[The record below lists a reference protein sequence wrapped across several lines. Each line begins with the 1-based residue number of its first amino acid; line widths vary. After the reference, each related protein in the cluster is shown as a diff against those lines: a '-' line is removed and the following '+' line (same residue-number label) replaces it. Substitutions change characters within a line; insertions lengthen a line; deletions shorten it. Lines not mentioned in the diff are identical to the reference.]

1 MSSLL
6 SRYRERLDDKGINAE
21 SYSKQRLKLRLQ
33 KHFGDNI
40 VFHQHP
46 DKSKPEIIY
55 SSTISVQDVLN
66 ASAQNTDVRSG
77 KKISDDAEQFVN
89 VTRRIKEDIRKCKG
103 ITLRPLNVDDVSL
116 ESARRIVPRSLYWL
130 ILLLISSDGPGKDF
144 HFDKPTTSVKTE
156 DDRRVL
162 SIAQDIIHCASNAR
176 VKLPKQVGLAMTI
189 RHLTGCKQ
197 LVVLLNR
204 MGHSSS
210 YDEVRAVDTSLA
222 KEVLAKVETSGTV
235 IPSNISSGS
244 LIQLAADNNDL
255 NEETIDG
262 KNTTHATTMVVFQR
276 KVFGP

>member
-1 MSSLL
+1 MSLLL
-6 SRYRERLDDKGINAE
+6 SRYRERLGEKGINAE

-33 KHFGDNI
+33 RHFGDNI

-46 DKSKPEIIY
+46 DKSKPEMIY

-66 ASAQNTDVRSG
+66 AVAQNTEMSSE
-77 KKISDDAEQFVN
+77 KISDDAEQFLN

-103 ITLRPLNVDDVSL
+103 ITLRLLNVDDVSL
-116 ESARRIVPRSLYWL
+116 ESARRIVPCSLYWL
-130 ILLLISSDGPGKDF
+130 ILLLISSDGLGKEIDF
-144 HFDKPTTSVKTE
+144 HKPASGVKTE

-176 VKLPKQVGLAMTI
+176 VKLPKQVGLAMTN

-197 LVVLLNR
+197 LVALLNR

-222 KEVLAKVETSGTV
+222 KEVLAKVETSETA

-244 LIQLAADNNDL
+244 FIQLAADNNDL
-255 NEETIDG
+255 NEETTDG
-262 KNTTHATTMVVFQR
+262 KNTTHATIMFVFQR
-276 KVFGP
+276 KVF